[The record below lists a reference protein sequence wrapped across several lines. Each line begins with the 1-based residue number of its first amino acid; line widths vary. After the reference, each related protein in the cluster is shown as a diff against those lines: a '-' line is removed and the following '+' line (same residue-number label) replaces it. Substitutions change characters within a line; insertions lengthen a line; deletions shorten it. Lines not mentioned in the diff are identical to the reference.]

1 MELIIIQVRLIEC
14 VMGTMD
20 AGNTA
25 VAKKLNDILEKYQ
38 ALHQADAK
46 QRKAGGP
53 LKKEM
58 MAVYDQ

>member
-1 MELIIIQVRLIEC
+1 
-14 VMGTMD
+14 MGTMD

-58 MAVYDQ
+58 MAVYD